1 MATDRSR
8 LSLKDAFFSGPGPR
22 SRSEALWLVVK
33 GLCMGAADIIPGVS
47 GGTVA
52 FITGIYEDLLLAVR
66 SVNMRALAALARLD
80 LSAALAEVHLRFLLP
95 LLLGI
100 GTALVGLAGL
110 MHWLLTEHPVPVW
123 SLFLGLIGA
132 SIPVVGR
139 KVEHWNAGA
148 WIAFAVGAALAWAVV
163 GLIPVTTPDAP
174 WFIFLCGMIA
184 ICAMILPGISGSF
197 LLLILGKYA
206 YVTGALRNPL
216 DAGNLAVLAVFAAG
230 CLVGLT
236 GFSRFLSWLLARW
249 HGLTVAL
256 LAGFM
261 LGAMRKVWPWKETLE
276 SVVIRGKVHVLAER
290 NILPAALDGGV
301 WLALGLMLAGAV
313 LVLALDRLTR
323 QPAGR

>member
-1 MATDRSR
+1 MAIDPAPRTLRQ
-8 LSLKDAFFSGPGPR
+8 AWMSGPGPR
-22 SRSEALWLVVK
+22 TRGEALWLMAK
-33 GLCMGAADIIPGVS
+33 GLCMGGADIIPGVS

-66 SVNMRALAALARLD
+66 SVNARALGALARLD
-80 LSAALAEVHLRFLLP
+80 FTAALAEVHLRFLLP
-95 LLLGI
+95 LMLGV

-110 MHWLLTEHPVPVW
+110 MHWLLNEHPVPVW

-139 KVEHWNAGA
+139 KVEAWTGGTWAAFAAG
-148 WIAFAVGAALAWAVV
+148 AVGAWFVV
-163 GLIPVTTPDAP
+163 GMIPVNTPDAP

-206 YVTGALRNPL
+206 FVTGALRNPL
-216 DAGNLAVLAVFAAG
+216 DAGNLAVLGIFAAG
-230 CLVGLT
+230 AVVGLA
-236 GFSRFLSWLLARW
+236 GFSRLLSWLLARW

-256 LAGFM
+256 LCGFM

-276 SVVIRGKVHVLAER
+276 TVVIRGKEHILAEQNVLPASLDGEVVLAL
-290 NILPAALDGGV
+290 ILMA
-301 WLALGLMLAGAV
+301 AGAV
-313 LVLALDRLTR
+313 FVLALERLTR
-323 QPAGR
+323 RPARR